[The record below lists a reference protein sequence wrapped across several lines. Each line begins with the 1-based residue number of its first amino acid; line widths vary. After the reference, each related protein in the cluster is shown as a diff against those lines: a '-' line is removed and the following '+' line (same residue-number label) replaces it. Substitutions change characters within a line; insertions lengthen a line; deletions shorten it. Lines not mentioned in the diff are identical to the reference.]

1 MNLKQLVK
9 REVRLRGGKIPKRK
23 RILVGKVLMVYAALP
38 LMSFWAFAPGL
49 ILTMPMSFPMWVKDK
64 INYFQ
69 EWRSLK

>member
-1 MNLKQLVK
+1 
-9 REVRLRGGKIPKRK
+9 
-23 RILVGKVLMVYAALP
+23 